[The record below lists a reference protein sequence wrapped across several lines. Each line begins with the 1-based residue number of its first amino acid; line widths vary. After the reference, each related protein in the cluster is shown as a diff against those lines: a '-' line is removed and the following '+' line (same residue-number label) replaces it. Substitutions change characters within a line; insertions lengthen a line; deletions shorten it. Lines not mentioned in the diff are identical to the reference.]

1 MSTQADRPRRRL
13 LVAAPVL
20 AACAVAQPAL
30 LAQSPAESAFVPVT
44 DAMLQAPSPGDWP
57 MWRRTLDG
65 WGYSPLEQVDRDN
78 VGDLRLVWSRA
89 LRAGGRQQGTPL
101 VYDGVLYMPNP
112 SDVIQAID
120 AATGDLLW
128 EYQRPLPDDACE
140 RILPGVCTT
149 NRNLAIYDELIID
162 TSVDEYVFALDA
174 KTGDSRVGNAGARPT
189 RPTRRTR
196 APGRSSPTAR

>member
-1 MSTQADRPRRRL
+1 M
-13 LVAAPVL
+13 
-20 AACAVAQPAL
+20 
-30 LAQSPAESAFVPVT
+30 PVT

-65 WGYSPLEQVDRDN
+65 WGYSPLDQIDRAN

-128 EYQRPLPDDACE
+128 E
-140 RILPGVCTT
+140 
-149 NRNLAIYDELIID
+149 
-162 TSVDEYVFALDA
+162 
-174 KTGDSRVGNAGARPT
+174 
-189 RPTRRTR
+189 
-196 APGRSSPTAR
+196 